1 MQRGGSLG
9 CIQNSTPL
17 QTSEI
22 ALVPP
27 HFALGPY
34 HLCVCMVLCVC
45 MCVCLCVYVYVLMY
59 MGVSVWFMSHVCR
72 CL

>member
-45 MCVCLCVYVYVLMY
+45 MCVCLCV
-59 MGVSVWFMSHVCR
+59 SVCVCWR
-72 CL
+72 GARPDGTTFPGMR